1 MVAPPQYVGAAVH
14 QGGLL
19 MVMVQEQMD
28 GQQQTGDLLQQHRNR
43 PN

>member
-1 MVAPPQYVGAAVH
+1 MHFRMELSPQYVEAAVH

-28 GQQQTGDLLQQHRNR
+28 GQQQLGIR
-43 PN
+43 